1 MDDMD
6 DETDASGAGDD
17 IDLELGDEDEEEMD
31 MDFDLDDEEMDMDSE
46 EDLEVIDLTGADD
59 SEVIN
64 VFKKMSPEDEI
75 EVIQN
80 GGNIDIKDNATGAEY
95 RIELGGESEMD
106 SDDMDMDF
114 EDMDDMDDMDMES
127 DEDEMAEEVVYEIY
141 MDDDMDDM
149 DSEEEEEEVDES
161 IAGKRKRYN
170 RYSGSAHH
178 PTNESK
184 SPKFLE
190 LTKKNKVLQN
200 KVSGI
205 QSENEGVRESAIYFA
220 GQYRF
225 IDTENALIEQLKVEK
240 KSDIK
245 VLIGLALYRMNSEK
259 GMNELQR
266 LASKDENPRVRR
278 MSQAIYNEYLV
289 TNSNR
294 TADVK

>member
-1 MDDMD
+1 MKTTLLHSA
-6 DETDASGAGDD
+6 EKLYFALVAILFFLLVTDSFGQTQK
-17 IDLELGDEDEEEMD
+17 I
-31 MDFDLDDEEMDMDSE
+31 
-46 EDLEVIDLTGADD
+46 
-59 SEVIN
+59 SEV
-64 VFKKMSPEDEI
+64 
-75 EVIQN
+75 
-80 GGNIDIKDNATGAEY
+80 
-95 RIELGGESEMD
+95 
-106 SDDMDMDF
+106 
-114 EDMDDMDDMDMES
+114 
-127 DEDEMAEEVVYEIY
+127 
-141 MDDDMDDM
+141 
-149 DSEEEEEEVDES
+149 
-161 IAGKRKRYN
+161 
-170 RYSGSAHH
+170 
-178 PTNESK
+178 SK
-184 SPKFLE
+184 HKYA
-190 LTKKNKVLQN
+190 LQN
-200 KVSGI
+200 LEMGI